1 MKPSIDKIFKIK
13 TLAEFKLMAFA
24 VFDYQYNNNEVY
36 REYII
41 SLKVNTNNIKE
52 LDQIPFLPIE
62 FFKTHSVISDVNE
75 NDRSALFTSSGDIK
89 SKHYVS
95 DVSIYENS
103 YRKGFEYFYGNIKDY
118 IVLALLPSYLERSGS
133 SLIYMAED
141 LIKRSKNS
149 LEGFYLNNYNEL
161 IIRLNEL
168 EQQGQK
174 TLLLGVS
181 YALLDLI
188 EKEKF
193 QLNHTIVMETGGMKG
208 KRSEMVREELHGILC
223 KGFGLKQ
230 IHSEYGMTEL
240 LSQAYSTGAA
250 IFN

>member
-118 IVLALLPSYLERSGS
+118 IVLALLPS
-133 SLIYMAED
+133 
-141 LIKRSKNS
+141 
-149 LEGFYLNNYNEL
+149 
-161 IIRLNEL
+161 
-168 EQQGQK
+168 
-174 TLLLGVS
+174 
-181 YALLDLI
+181 
-188 EKEKF
+188 
-193 QLNHTIVMETGGMKG
+193 
-208 KRSEMVREELHGILC
+208 
-223 KGFGLKQ
+223 
-230 IHSEYGMTEL
+230 
-240 LSQAYSTGAA
+240 
-250 IFN
+250 

>member
-161 IIRLNEL
+161 KMPAPVEYACDNNSVIPYSLCICFRPKPLHKIPCNSSLTISERFPFIPP
-168 EQQGQK
+168 
-174 TLLLGVS
+174 VS
-181 YALLDLI
+181 I
-188 EKEKF
+188 
-193 QLNHTIVMETGGMKG
+193 TIVW
-208 KRSEMVREELHGILC
+208 
-223 KGFGLKQ
+223 
-230 IHSEYGMTEL
+230 
-240 LSQAYSTGAA
+240 
-250 IFN
+250 FNWNFSFSIKSSNA